1 MSSRENWFY
10 GDGILSSQLEEFCYP
25 ERIEALDDA
34 ISSNDLSLP
43 TPLGCFFDDVEGPAI
58 VVYPYQIDPLG
69 SPDCLKDI
77 RFFTKLELAKMIY
90 EGLAETYFDV
100 EGIQGHLQE
109 INECSYTMDDV
120 KQHIIQTIAD
130 AFEYQELCVCG

>member
-10 GDGILSSQLEEFCYP
+10 GDGILSWQLEEFCYP
-25 ERIEALDDA
+25 ERVEALDDA
-34 ISSNDLSLP
+34 ISSNNLSLP

-69 SPDCLKDI
+69 SPDCLKDLQ
-77 RFFTKLELAKMIY
+77 FFTKLELAEMIY
-90 EGLAETYFDV
+90 EGLAKDYFDL
-100 EGIQGHLQE
+100 EGVQGDLQE
-109 INECSYTMDDV
+109 MNERPYTVDDV
-120 KQHIIQTIAD
+120 KYHIIQTIAD